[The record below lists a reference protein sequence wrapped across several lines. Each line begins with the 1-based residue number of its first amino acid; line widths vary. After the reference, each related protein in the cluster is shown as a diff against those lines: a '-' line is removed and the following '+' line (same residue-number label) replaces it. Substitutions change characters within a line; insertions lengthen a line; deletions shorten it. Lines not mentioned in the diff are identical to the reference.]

1 MQLIRLLSTLK
12 LPARLEAARRA
23 CAARFPLHEEEWTAW
38 IQDSMNSIHDERD
51 ADRLLQ
57 LARRSLDD
65 YLSVSLWQQYLVCV
79 FDKLQLHTKSVEP
92 ALCLFALQVLTLLV
106 CHFYITHHLC
116 DLCDHF
122 VLECTF
128 SESQHYIP
136 HNLLVQA
143 SQGYVDVRHESSCCE
158 FINIFCPAPYLPLR
172 PINFLCGTEH
182 VVMTLAFVICA
193 CEGLQILRLLPFC

>member
-79 FDKLQLHTKSVEP
+79 FVKLQLHTKSVEP
-92 ALCLFALQVLTLLV
+92 ALRLFALQVLTLLV
-106 CHFYITHHLC
+106 
-116 DLCDHF
+116 
-122 VLECTF
+122 
-128 SESQHYIP
+128 S
-136 HNLLVQA
+136 
-143 SQGYVDVRHESSCCE
+143 
-158 FINIFCPAPYLPLR
+158 
-172 PINFLCGTEH
+172 FLCYSSS
-182 VVMTLAFVICA
+182 L
-193 CEGLQILRLLPFC
+193 